1 MTLLLFLKVTF
12 SLLLLIAVYYMF
24 INNIELTEENNESE
38 IIDKILNESD
48 SEAMIRL
55 FKD

>member
-24 INNIELTEENNESE
+24 INKIELTEEDNESD

>member
-1 MTLLLFLKVTF
+1 
-12 SLLLLIAVYYMF
+12 MF
-24 INNIELTEENNESE
+24 INKIELTEEDNESD